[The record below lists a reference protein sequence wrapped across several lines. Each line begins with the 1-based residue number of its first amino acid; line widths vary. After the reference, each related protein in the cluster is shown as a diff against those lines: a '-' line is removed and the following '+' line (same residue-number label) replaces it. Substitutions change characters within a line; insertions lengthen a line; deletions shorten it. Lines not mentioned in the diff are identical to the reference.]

1 MNDKNIPTIQALSS
15 LVAKQIAAGEMVDRP
30 ASALKELLEN
40 SLDAKA
46 DNIEVQIEQAGIAL
60 IKVRDNGFGIRPDE
74 LSFALNR
81 HTTSKI
87 RNLEDLYNLNSLG
100 FRGEALASI
109 ASIARLTLSSRFCQN
124 EVGYSIYLDGQE
136 KPSKATPIAHLVG
149 TTVEVRD
156 FFYNTPA
163 RRKFLRREKT
173 EFAHI
178 YEMMKRLALSSFHIN
193 FKLTH
198 NNKVLMLAKSASTEA
213 QKLQRLSLL
222 CGIEF
227 VEHLLTVKQA
237 TRNIKLSGWITQPT
251 FSRSQ
256 ADLQYFFINGRFVR
270 DKLITHA
277 IHQAYK
283 DVLYGTR
290 YPAYVLYLSID
301 PSKID
306 VNVHPTKNEVRFA
319 EAEFIYKFLID
330 SLQEK
335 LAKTSPGNVDPPSS
349 LKIQETHQTYQTST
363 KNSATPAL
371 GYAVA
376 QLSGIYILAENA
388 QGLIIVD
395 MHAAH
400 ERINYEKMKSAYL
413 TNKITAQILLVPQS
427 ISVSEQEAEIYE
439 QHTEIFNKLGF
450 EIDRAGKEML
460 LVRQLPNLLLE
471 ANITNLVRD
480 VLADLLDLGV
490 SARLEESMQ
499 EILSTLSCHTAIR
512 AKRQLSIKEMNALL
526 REMEQ
531 TERSN
536 QCNHGRPTWM
546 QVSIK
551 ELDSFFLRGR

>member
-1 MNDKNIPTIQALSS
+1 MIEQNIPTIQALSS

-46 DNIEVQIEQAGIAL
+46 DNIEVQIEQGGISL

-74 LSFALNR
+74 LSFALHR

-87 RNLEDLYNLNSLG
+87 RNLEDLNDLNSLG

-109 ASIARLTLSSRFCQN
+109 ASISRLTLSSRFCRD
-124 EVGYSIYLDGQE
+124 EIGYSIYLDGQE
-136 KPSKATPIAHLVG
+136 KPTTPTPIAHLIG

-163 RRKFLRREKT
+163 RRKFLRNEKT

-178 YEMMKRLALSSFHIN
+178 YETMKRLALSSFHIN
-193 FKLTH
+193 FKFSH
-198 NNKVLMLAKSASTEA
+198 NNKVLMIAKSAITEA

-227 VEHLLTVKQA
+227 VEHLLTVNQVSN
-237 TRNIKLSGWITQPT
+237 NIEFSGWISQPT
-251 FSRSQ
+251 FSRNQ
-256 ADLQYFFINGRFVR
+256 PDLQYFFINGRFVR
-270 DKLITHA
+270 DKLISNA

-283 DVLYGTR
+283 DVLYGNR
-290 YPAYVLYLSID
+290 YPAYVLYLNID
-301 PSKID
+301 PSEID
-306 VNVHPTKNEVRFA
+306 VNVHPTKSEVRFA
-319 EAEFIYKFLID
+319 KAEFIYKFLID
-330 SLQEK
+330 SLQRK

-349 LKIQETHQTYQTST
+349 LKLQDTRQIYQTTS
-363 KNSATPAL
+363 KNSEIPPL

-376 QLSGIYILAENA
+376 QLAGIYILAENA

-413 TNKITAQILLVPQS
+413 TNNITAQVLLVPVS
-427 ISVSEQEAEIYE
+427 ISVSEPEADIYE
-439 QHTEIFNKLGF
+439 QNIEIFNKLGF
-450 EIDRAGKEML
+450 EINRAGKEML
-460 LVRQLPNLLLE
+460 LVRQVPNLLLE

-480 VLADLLDLGV
+480 VLADLLGFGV

-499 EILSTLSCHTAIR
+499 EILATLSCHTAIR
-512 AKRQLSIKEMNALL
+512 AKRQLSITEMNALL

-546 QVSIK
+546 QLSIK
-551 ELDSFFLRGR
+551 DLDNYFLRGR

>member
-1 MNDKNIPTIQALSS
+1 MIDQNIPSIQALSS

-46 DNIEVQIEQAGIAL
+46 DNIEVQIEQGGIAL

-74 LSFALNR
+74 LSFALHR

-109 ASIARLTLSSRFCQN
+109 ASISRLTLSSRFCQN
-124 EVGYSIYLDGQE
+124 EIGYSIYLDGQE
-136 KPSKATPIAHLVG
+136 KPTKATAIAHLVG

-178 YEMMKRLALSSFHIN
+178 YEIMKRLALGSFHIN
-193 FKLTH
+193 FKLSH
-198 NNKVLMLAKSASTEA
+198 NNKVLILVKSALTEA

-227 VEHLLTVKQA
+227 VEHLLTVNQV
-237 TRNIKLSGWITQPT
+237 TSNIKLSGWISQPT

-301 PSKID
+301 PSEID

-319 EAEFIYKFLID
+319 KAEFIYNFLID

-349 LKIQETHQTYQTST
+349 FKIQETHQTYQTST

-376 QLSGIYILAENA
+376 QLAGIYILAENS

-400 ERINYEKMKSAYL
+400 ERISYEKMKSAYL
-413 TNKITAQILLVPQS
+413 TNKITAQILLVPEC

-439 QHTEIFNKLGF
+439 QHTEIFDKLGF
-450 EIDRAGKEML
+450 DINRAGKEML
-460 LVRQLPNLLLE
+460 LVRQVPNLLLE
-471 ANITNLVRD
+471 ANITTLVRD
-480 VLADLLDLGV
+480 VLADLLGFGV

-499 EILSTLSCHTAIR
+499 EILATLSCHTAIR
-512 AKRQLSIKEMNALL
+512 AKRQLSITEMNALL

-551 ELDSFFLRGR
+551 DLDSFFLRGR